1 MSPRSDSIAQLAAAL
16 AKAQIELVNPTKTL
30 TGVIDRW
37 GSGGEGQSYRYA
49 PLSAGLEIVRKTL
62 CKYELAVIQ
71 TTHVD
76 WDVEMV
82 MLTTTLAHGSG
93 EYMSASWP
101 VCRTVDMSNPK
112 LMGAALTY
120 ARRYGLFTLVGIA
133 GEDDLDAPE
142 LEPRHARQPNSPAPQ
157 PTANGRSLPDGHDE
171 PGEAEPYR
179 SSALSQSPPDRLGPV
194 FERGRKKRRD
204 AGVPRGPRP
213 ATNSVEHAIERLSV
227 VETSDALF
235 HWALAALPF
244 RNELTEGSRATLD
257 AAFFEKAD
265 ELGVD
270 PDILPGLGPPPPV
283 SGSGPPGPT
292 L

>member
-1 MSPRSDSIAQLAAAL
+1 M
-16 AKAQIELVNPTKTL
+16 
-30 TGVIDRW
+30 IDRW

-62 CKYELAVIQ
+62 CKHELAVIQ

-93 EYMSASWP
+93 EFMSASWP
-101 VCRTVDMSNPK
+101 VCRTADMSNPK
-112 LMGAALTY
+112 LMVAALTY

-142 LEPRHARQPNSPAPQ
+142 LEPRHPRQPNSPSSEA
-157 PTANGRSLPDGHDE
+157 TANGRSLRNGHDE
-171 PGEAEPYR
+171 PGEAEPPLR
-179 SSALSQSPPDRLGPV
+179 SAAPQSPSDRLGPV

-204 AGVPRGPRP
+204 AGVPRGPRGP
-213 ATNSVEHAIERLSV
+213 ANSVEHAIDRLSR

-244 RNELTEGSRATLD
+244 RNELTDTSRATLD

-270 PDILPGLGPPPPV
+270 PDILPALGQPPP
-283 SGSGPPGPT
+283 GSPPHSFHPD

>member
-1 MSPRSDSIAQLAAAL
+1 MLPRSDSIAQLAAAL

-37 GSGGEGQSYRYA
+37 GNGGEGQSYRYA

-62 CKYELAVIQ
+62 CKFELAVIQ

-93 EYMSASWP
+93 EFMSASWP
-101 VCRTVDMSNPK
+101 VCRTADMSNPK

-142 LEPRHARQPNSPAPQ
+142 LEAWHARQPDSRGTQ
-157 PTANGRSLPDGHDE
+157 PTANGRSLPNGHDDA
-171 PGEAEPYR
+171 GETELYR
-179 SSALSQSPPDRLGPV
+179 NAASSQSPSDRLGPV

-213 ATNSVEHAIERLSV
+213 AANSVEHAMERLSAV
-227 VETSDALF
+227 QSSDALF

-244 RNELTEGSRATLD
+244 RNELTETSRATLD

-270 PDILPGLGPPPPV
+270 PDILPGLGRPPPV
-283 SGSGPPGPT
+283 SGSGRPGPE